1 MSVRFQEDEILGKTY
16 DASLIRRLLR
26 YVRPY
31 RGATGLAIALLL
43 LASATDLVGPSLYRI
58 AIDRYI
64 LPGSVNAGPAAAD
77 LRGVARIAALYL
89 LILGIGFGARWLQS
103 YLMQFVG
110 QRAMTDLRMH
120 IFGHVQALPVA
131 FFARWPVGR
140 LLTRVTHDVDAL
152 NELITSG
159 VVAIFGDIATLV
171 GITAVMLWMDWRLAL
186 VVFSVLPLVY
196 LITERFRVRARD
208 AYRAVRTRLARINAY
223 LNEQIMGMTVVQLFT
238 RERQS
243 LRAFEAR
250 NDDYLQASLAAQRNF
265 SRFYPEIQVVG
276 TIAIALLLW
285 YGGGQVVRQ
294 AVTLGILV
302 AALQYADRFF
312 EPIRDISDKFNLF
325 QAAMASSER
334 IFRLTDEP
342 ITLQDPP
349 DPVPLPR
356 VQGRIEFRDVWFAY
370 EEDEGWVLR
379 GLSFAIEPGQTVA
392 VVGHTG
398 AGKTSIIN
406 LLMRFHDPQR
416 GEVLIDGVDVRRV
429 RQQDLRRH
437 VGLVLQDVFLF
448 SGTIEDNIRLGTAA
462 ITDERIR
469 QAARYVGADRFIDVL
484 PDGYRTEVQERG
496 ARLSVGQKQLV
507 ALARALAF
515 NPEILL
521 VLDEATSSVDA
532 ETEELISIAR
542 ALLADPRILILDEAT
557 SNIDRPTELL
567 IERALDQLLRGR
579 TSIIIAHRLST
590 IQHADRIIVLHKGRI
605 AEQGTHRELLDRG
618 GIYAKLYR
626 LQYKDQERAG

>member
-186 VVFSVLPLVY
+186 AVFSVLPLVY

-243 LRAFEAR
+243 LGKFEAL

-334 IFRLTDEP
+334 IFRLVDEP
-342 ITLQDPP
+342 ITLRDPP

-532 ETEELISIAR
+532 ETEALIQ
-542 ALLADPRILILDEAT
+542 EAMGKV
-557 SNIDRPTELL
+557 
-567 IERALDQLLRGR
+567 LRGR

>member
-334 IFRLTDEP
+334 IFRLVDEP
-342 ITLQDPP
+342 ITLRDPP

-379 GLSFAIEPGQTVA
+379 GLSFTIEPGQSVA

-532 ETEELISIAR
+532 ETEALIQ
-542 ALLADPRILILDEAT
+542 EAMGKV
-557 SNIDRPTELL
+557 
-567 IERALDQLLRGR
+567 LRGR

>member
-334 IFRLTDEP
+334 IFRLVDEP
-342 ITLQDPP
+342 ITLRDPP

-532 ETEELISIAR
+532 ETEALIQ
-542 ALLADPRILILDEAT
+542 EAMGKV
-557 SNIDRPTELL
+557 
-567 IERALDQLLRGR
+567 LRGR